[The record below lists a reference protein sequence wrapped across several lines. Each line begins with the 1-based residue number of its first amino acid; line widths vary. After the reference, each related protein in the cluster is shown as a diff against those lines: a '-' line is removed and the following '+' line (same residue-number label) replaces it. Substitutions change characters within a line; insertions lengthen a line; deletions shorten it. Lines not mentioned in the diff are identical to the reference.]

1 MATRVWES
9 AIIRA
14 PIGKVWASVRPV
26 DFRYLGTVVDV
37 NLEGKAA
44 PSMVGGVR
52 VVSYKDKTVQ
62 KIKLLEL
69 SDSIYSV
76 TWELIEST
84 PPISFMSAV
93 HTIHLRRITESDSTF
108 IEWTTDFSRDAS
120 NEVLAD
126 ARFKQLENFN
136 ALDISLQPTLPEA
149 KTAPVKESKKG
160 AKAAETKM
168 QMPKLQ
174 RQLSLNSKTLL
185 QKAFGKLDSK
195 GTGTI
200 DREAAIDYYQK
211 VCTKADV
218 QKERASMILADFK
231 EKKITFSDFSNFF
244 KAAQLP
250 DQKLETVLES
260 LGFA

>member
-9 AIIRA
+9 AIVRA
-14 PIGKVWASVRPV
+14 PIAAVWAAVRPV

-37 NLEGKAA
+37 NLENKAS
-44 PSMVGGVR
+44 PSLVGGVR
-52 VVSYKDKTVQ
+52 VVTYKDKTVQ

-69 SDSIYSV
+69 SDAIYSV

-93 HTIHLRRITESDSTF
+93 HTVKLKRITENNTTF
-108 IEWTTDFSRDAS
+108 IEWTTDFSKDAS

-126 ARFKQLENFN
+126 ARFKQLENFT
-136 ALDISLQPTLPEA
+136 ALDTSLSTTSEA
-149 KTAPVKESKKG
+149 SATPKEQKKG
-160 AKAAETKM
+160 KNAKSTEVK
-168 QMPKLQ
+168 MPKLV

-185 QKAFGKLDSK
+185 QKAFDKLDSK
-195 GTGTI
+195 STGMI

-211 VCTKADV
+211 VCKKADV

-231 EKKITFSDFSNFF
+231 DKKISFSVFADFF
-244 KAAQLP
+244 KSVQVA
-250 DQKLETVLES
+250 DQKLEQVLEE